1 MNSRFL
7 VWDSLGGASGDLLLA
22 TLLDLGVNLDDL
34 KSALQGIPLPDPYT
48 IEVHPVVE
56 QGMKGLRV
64 NVAVHPVHHAH
75 AHPHRGLEDILK
87 LIDQSTLPPPVCDQI
102 ARVFRRLAEAE
113 AAIHAVPVNQVHFH
127 EVGAVDAI
135 VDIAGVCW
143 LLHHLKI
150 DAHRILPL
158 PLGHGVI
165 QCAHGLL
172 PSPAPATLELLKGF
186 RVQSVDEPFELVTP
200 TGAALLTSFPLL
212 TDPPVPHRLIRSGY
226 GFGHRTLNSR
236 PNLLRASLYEVSA
249 ADLSA
254 PSECLMLECN
264 LDNANPEWIGD
275 VTGQL
280 MEAGALD
287 VFVTAVQM
295 KKQRPGQLL
304 SVLCQFGDEDRLQ
317 ALIFRETPTLGIRRF
332 PVQRTTLDRQTV
344 QVQTRFGT
352 IGIKCGF
359 WQGTRITASPEYED
373 CRIQARQH
381 GVPLRQVYEAALRAI
396 PEG

>member
-1 MNSRFL
+1 MNSRLL

-22 TLLDLGVNLDDL
+22 SLLDLGVAPEEMKD
-34 KSALQGIPLPDPYT
+34 ALQTIPLSDPYD
-48 IEVHPVVE
+48 IEVHPLVDH
-56 QGMKGLRV
+56 GMKGLRV
-64 NVAVHPVHHAH
+64 NVNVHAH
-75 AHPHRGLEDILK
+75 DHTHRRLDDILK
-87 LIDQSTLPPPVCDQI
+87 LIDQSRLPPSVCEHI

-135 VDIAGVCW
+135 IDIAGVCW
-143 LLHHLKI
+143 LLYHLKI

-186 RVQSVDEPFELVTP
+186 PVHSVDEPFELVTP
-200 TGAALLTSFPLL
+200 TGAALLTSFPLMKDSPSSL
-212 TDPPVPHRLIRSGY
+212 QLVRSGY
-226 GFGHRTLNSR
+226 GFGHRTLKSR
-236 PNLLRASLYEVSA
+236 PNLLRASLFEITPA
-249 ADLSA
+249 ELNTPA
-254 PSECLMLECN
+254 ECLMLECN

-304 SVLCQFGDEDRLQ
+304 SVLCRPGDEDRLQ
-317 ALIFRETPTLGIRRF
+317 SLIFKEIPTLGIRRF
-332 PVQRTTLDRQTV
+332 PVQRTTLERQFL

-352 IGIKCGF
+352 VGVKCGF
-359 WQGTRITASPEYED
+359 WRGARLTASPEYED

-381 GVPLRQVYEAALRAI
+381 GVPLRQVYEAALKAI
-396 PEG
+396 PES